1 MELRVPEEALR
12 LLRDVFADAEG
23 ACEPWTDAEVVRRTL
38 IRGALEHARSAGRS
52 WEDTQALGR
61 RLRAWLD

>member
-12 LLRDVFADAEG
+12 LLREVFADAEG

-38 IRGALEHARSAGRS
+38 VRGALEYARSAGRS
-52 WEDTQALGR
+52 FEDAQALGR
-61 RLRAWLD
+61 QLRAWLD